1 MICSRAIRYLVDADS
16 RDGPASPK
24 DFQMNNTHDTTAM
37 LKGAMADLPIDTSA
51 AEGAFKSSAELIEKI
66 STVALNTVEKSAA
79 ISQQWTQ
86 HSLKSLLDVSNAKSA
101 PTDYM
106 QAMTD
111 FAAGFSKAAT
121 EHMTAFADNAKN
133 AQTDTLE
140 LLMAAGKNF
149 GEEATSAA
157 KTAGT
162 GETFGSK
169 TTAAK

>member
-1 MICSRAIRYLVDADS
+1 
-16 RDGPASPK
+16 
-24 DFQMNNTHDTTAM
+24 MNTTHDTTEM
-37 LKGAMADLPIDTSA
+37 LKEAMTAFPIDTSA
-51 AEGAFKSSAELIEKI
+51 AEGAFKSSAELNEKMSI
-66 STVALNTVEKSAA
+66 VALTAVKQSVT
-79 ISQQWTQ
+79 ISQEWTQ
-86 HSLKSLLDVSNAKSA
+86 QSLKSLSDVSKAKSE

-121 EHMTAFADNAKN
+121 EHMTAFAENAKK

-140 LLMAAGKNF
+140 LLMAAGKTF

-157 KTAGT
+157 KSASKDVTS
-162 GETFGSK
+162 GSK

>member
-1 MICSRAIRYLVDADS
+1 
-16 RDGPASPK
+16 
-24 DFQMNNTHDTTAM
+24 MNTTHDTTAM
-37 LKGAMADLPIDTSA
+37 LKEAMTALPIDTAA
-51 AEGAFKSSAELIEKI
+51 AEGAFKSSAELNEKI
-66 STVALNTVEKSAA
+66 STVALTAAEKSVA

-86 HSLKSLLDVSNAKSA
+86 QSLKSLSDVSKAKSE

-111 FAAGFSKAAT
+111 FAAAFSKAAT
-121 EHMTAFADNAKN
+121 EHMTAFAENAKK

-157 KTAGT
+157 TAASKDAASGA
-162 GETFGSK
+162 K

>member
-1 MICSRAIRYLVDADS
+1 
-16 RDGPASPK
+16 
-24 DFQMNNTHDTTAM
+24 MNTTHDTTAM
-37 LKGAMADLPIDTSA
+37 LKEAMTTFPIDTFA
-51 AEGAFKSSAELIEKI
+51 AEGAFKSSAALNEKI
-66 STVALNTVEKSAA
+66 STVALTAAEKSVA

-86 HSLKSLLDVSNAKSA
+86 QSLKSLSDLSKAKSE

-121 EHMTAFADNAKN
+121 EHMTAFAENAKK

-157 KTAGT
+157 KAASKDAA
-162 GETFGSK
+162 FGSK